1 MADMY
6 KLVNGELITLTAEES
21 ASMVEDRRRSMASSS
36 ALAYVEQRWVAYKET
51 FGSVEDELDFI
62 YHELEASG
70 SLTVSG
76 SWFKTIKEIKEENP
90 KSSL

>member
-36 ALAYVEQRWVAYKET
+36 ALAYVDQRWVAYKEI

-62 YHELEASG
+62 YHELETSG
-70 SLTVSG
+70 SLTTSG
-76 SWFKTIKEIKEENP
+76 SWFKAVKAVKDAHP
-90 KSSL
+90 KPE